1 MTRELNVEAPTEEQI
16 KALAHETDKENL
28 TKHYA
33 KKYSDYEEGI
43 DTLNMVL
50 NNWIKPDNCLG
61 DVGQK
66 CVIDVMGKCGWE
78 VDPILP
84 EISNKYVNLLEE
96 ALSKCP
102 FSKEQAK
109 QFAVEHL
116 TKTKHVVERRS
127 LWDWIRGC

>member
-28 TKHYA
+28 TKHYVN
-33 KKYSDYEEGI
+33 KYSDYEEGI

-66 CVIDVMGKCGWE
+66 VVIDVMAKCGWE

-102 FSKEQAK
+102 FSKAQAK

-116 TKTKHVVERRS
+116 TNTKHVVERRS
-127 LWDWIRGC
+127 LWDWIWG

>member
-28 TKHYA
+28 TKHYV

-43 DTLNMVL
+43 DTLNTVL
-50 NNWIKPDNCLG
+50 NNWIKPDNYLG
-61 DVGQK
+61 DLGQK
-66 CVIDVMGKCGWE
+66 VVMEVMGKCGWE
-78 VDPILP
+78 VDPILQ

-96 ALSKCP
+96 VLSKCP

-109 QFAVEHL
+109 QYAVEHL
-116 TKTKHVVERRS
+116 TNTKHVVKRKS
-127 LWDWIRGC
+127 LWEWIFG

>member
-1 MTRELNVEAPTEEQI
+1 MTRKNTEVPTEEQI
-16 KALAHETDKENL
+16 KKLVHGDDKEEA
-28 TKHYA
+28 TKHYS
-33 KKYSDYEEGI
+33 KKYSDYEHGI
-43 DTLNMVL
+43 NTLSMVL
-50 NNWIKPDNCLG
+50 NNWIEPDNCLG

-66 CVIDVMGKCGWE
+66 VVIDVMSQCSWE

-109 QFAVEHL
+109 QYAVEHL
-116 TKTKHVVERRS
+116 TNTKHVVERRS
-127 LWDWIRGC
+127 FWDWLRG